1 VVRRSACG
9 TVAVLNQQ
17 SAAGEQCRIW
27 GGKAQKRRRTV
38 VHNKLTAQL
47 PGALTGWFGA
57 LLRVEI
63 RLTHLNSREAAN
75 AGTGKESE
83 ARWTRWEQ
91 A

>member
-1 VVRRSACG
+1 
-9 TVAVLNQQ
+9 
-17 SAAGEQCRIW
+17 
-27 GGKAQKRRRTV
+27 

-91 A
+91 AWCQAFSVGSGVDINWRQTPCTRTLDCQDCD